1 MKRCSVLTCLLW
13 LSLPVVAATAEP
25 IRISVGSDPAFTA
38 FYYASQ
44 QKLFEKAGLDVRLS
58 IVTQAGDAMDGLV
71 AGQYDFVAGSESTTM
86 VRAERA
92 SLKALG
98 VFWQSASYI
107 KLTVD
112 SGINSPTD
120 IKTIGFVP
128 GSASELSTLKL
139 FTKYGIDPK
148 SVKQL
153 ASPPPELPALLLR
166 KDIDAFFLWEPWP
179 SRAVKQGAKVLLT
192 SGDVGYTST
201 MLAVTSA
208 DWLKGNRSSAMQL
221 MKVVGEACAAITSDP
236 AKGGQAIQSAIKIPA
251 ADAVEFLKG
260 TECKARDFNSND
272 IAMFKDVMDFLASK
286 GAIKTKTDVTNM
298 LEMGF
303 LKEQP

>member
-1 MKRCSVLTCLLW
+1 MKRCSVPFCLLW
-13 LSLPVVAATAEP
+13 LSLSVVAATAEP
-25 IRISVGSDPAFTA
+25 IRVSVGSDPAFTA

-107 KLTVD
+107 KLTAD

-179 SRAVKQGAKVLLT
+179 SRAVKQGAGLLLT

-201 MLAVTSA
+201 MLAVVRGLAQGQSQQRHAT
-208 DWLKGNRSSAMQL
+208 DEGRRRSLRRDYKRSREGRSGHSIRNQNPGRRGSRVL
-221 MKVVGEACAAITSDP
+221 EGDGVQG
-236 AKGGQAIQSAIKIPA
+236 
-251 ADAVEFLKG
+251 
-260 TECKARDFNSND
+260 ARFQQQRHR
-272 IAMFKDVMDFLASK
+272 DV
-286 GAIKTKTDVTNM
+286 
-298 LEMGF
+298 
-303 LKEQP
+303 

>member
-13 LSLPVVAATAEP
+13 LSLSAAPATAEP
-25 IRISVGSDPAFTA
+25 IRVSVGSDPAFTA

-107 KLTVD
+107 KLTAD
-112 SGINSPTD
+112 SGIKSPTD

-208 DWLKGNRSSAMQL
+208 DWLKANRSSAMQL
-221 MKVVGEACAAITSDP
+221 MKVVSEACAAITSDP

-251 ADAVEFLKG
+251 AEAVEFLKG

>member
-1 MKRCSVLTCLLW
+1 MKRCSVPFCLLW
-13 LSLPVVAATAEP
+13 LSLSVVAATAEP
-25 IRISVGSDPAFTA
+25 IRVSVGSDPAFTA

-86 VRAERA
+86 VRAQRA

-107 KLTVD
+107 KLTAD

-179 SRAVKQGAKVLLT
+179 SRAVKQGAGLLLT

-208 DWLKGNRSSAMQL
+208 DWLKANRSSAMQL

-251 ADAVEFLKG
+251 AEAVEFLKG
-260 TECKARDFNSND
+260 TECKARDFND
-272 IAMFKDVMDFLASK
+272 IAMFKDVMDFLVSK

>member
-1 MKRCSVLTCLLW
+1 
-13 LSLPVVAATAEP
+13 
-25 IRISVGSDPAFTA
+25 
-38 FYYASQ
+38 
-44 QKLFEKAGLDVRLS
+44 
-58 IVTQAGDAMDGLV
+58 
-71 AGQYDFVAGSESTTM
+71 M

-112 SGINSPTD
+112 SRINSPTD

-139 FTKYGIDPK
+139 FTKYGMDPK
-148 SVKQL
+148 NVKQL

-166 KDIDAFFLWEPWP
+166 KDIDGFFLWEPWP

-201 MLAVTSA
+201 MLAVTTA
-208 DWLKGNRSSAMQL
+208 DWLKANRSTALQL
-221 MKVVGEACAAITSDP
+221 MKVISEACTAITSDP

-251 ADAVEFLKG
+251 AEAVEYLKG

-272 IAMFKDVMDFLASK
+272 IAMYKDVMDFLVSK

-303 LKEQP
+303 LKE